1 MKLTLPAL
9 LHDVHKFPFDK
20 ASIAVSLV
28 DKGQLPV
35 YHIFLLAQKY
45 QRAIEL
51 DSFPIINQVLKDQA
65 WKSTYLNS
73 FIIAHVVEDP

>member
-35 YHIFLLAQKY
+35 YHIFLLG
-45 QRAIEL
+45 RNTSEL
-51 DSFPIINQVLKDQA
+51 LI
-65 WKSTYLNS
+65 
-73 FIIAHVVEDP
+73 